1 MSGGGSSR
9 QGPGAPLVGRDEDVE
24 FIHSFV
30 NQAAIPPGETGRAPG
45 RWCAVFANR
54 DDPAVR
60 ELKML
65 YDAVAPSSCPAGW
78 QADLTAVARPRAP
91 WARTRTWSVRRM
103 PRGARRPRGGTARFG
118 RTRCQVPV
126 VAMLSASWPRR
137 VI

>member
-30 NQAAIPPGETGRAPG
+30 NQAAIPPGETCRAPG

-103 PRGARRPRGGTARFG
+103 PRGPADQGTALPDSGG
-118 RTRCQVPV
+118 RGVRCRW
-126 VAMLSASWPRR
+126 WPCCRR
-137 VI
+137 VGRVR